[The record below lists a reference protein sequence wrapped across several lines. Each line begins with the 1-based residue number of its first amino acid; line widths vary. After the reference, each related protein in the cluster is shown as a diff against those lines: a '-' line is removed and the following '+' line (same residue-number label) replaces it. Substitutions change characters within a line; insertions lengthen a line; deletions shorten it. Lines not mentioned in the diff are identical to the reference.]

1 MSLSFL
7 SSAAIGAPPGRGIS
21 CFPPGAPPSICA
33 RLLSNWPAAKRSCAR
48 ESKSASRSTPCATPS
63 PRTCWKTARISASS
77 RRCSDIAGSTPPPA
91 TPRCP
96 RGSSPLPSVPWTTST
111 ARPRPTRARLRAEPA
126 MPRPTLEVADIFRQ
140 HGPAYRQAHRL
151 PLHQHRLMRAIED
164 CRTPALG
171 GAAGWC
177 DHCHYTHIQYR
188 SCRNRHCPKCQG
200 AARAQ
205 WLQPRTA
212 DLLPVECFH
221 VVFTI
226 PEPLAAI
233 AFHNKEVVYDIL
245 SRATAET
252 LLTIARD
259 PQHLGAEIGFFAV
272 LHTWGQNLHLHPHL
286 HCVVPG
292 GGLSPDGEWVA
303 CRPGF
308 FLPVRVLS
316 RLFRR
321 LFLEALQQAYADG
334 RLQFFGELQ
343 PLRDPAA
350 FAAHLSP
357 LRAAEWV
364 VYAKPPFGGPQHV
377 LEYLGRYT
385 HRVAISNARLVAL
398 EDGRVSFRW
407 KDYRHQQ
414 RPKVMTVSAEEFIR
428 RFLLHALPTGFQRI
442 RYYGLLANC
451 HRTAKLQLCRQ
462 QLAAPTAGL
471 LPGPRA
477 E

>member
-1 MSLSFL
+1 
-7 SSAAIGAPPGRGIS
+7 
-21 CFPPGAPPSICA
+21 
-33 RLLSNWPAAKRSCAR
+33 
-48 ESKSASRSTPCATPS
+48 
-63 PRTCWKTARISASS
+63 
-77 RRCSDIAGSTPPPA
+77 
-91 TPRCP
+91 
-96 RGSSPLPSVPWTTST
+96 
-111 ARPRPTRARLRAEPA
+111 

-151 PLHQHRLMRAIED
+151 PLQQHRLMRAIED

-205 WLQPRTA
+205 WLQRRTA
-212 DLLPVECFH
+212 ELLPVEYFH

-442 RYYGLLANC
+442 RYYGFLANC
-451 HRTAKLQLCRQ
+451 HRAGKLACCRRL
-462 QLAAPTAGL
+462 LATPCSDL
-471 LPGPRA
+471 LPQPADSRAFYAALTGRNPRLCPQCRIGTMIQIQILRPCRGPDPLPVDTS
-477 E
+477 